1 MQVTGKSRMGLLEAF
16 PLLLIPVLIYNLA
29 VLLSSAPP
37 PGSAAPTM
45 IAAIAAVAIDLPMLS
60 GTRLSLSWGDLLL
73 VLALVCLMLEVIKA
87 TRTTSLAIF
96 NHMLSMGVFVL
107 CLIEFLL
114 LKSFST
120 ATFFLLTVIVLLDAM
135 AGMAVSIVAARRDF
149 DVGSSTGAG

>member
-1 MQVTGKSRMGLLEAF
+1 MGLLEAF